1 MTPAHISLLR
11 AAIALQLAVLEHE
24 AATDM
29 TEKRQAIR
37 SAILCQ
43 NEITEHMVNLRRQT
57 TAT

>member
-1 MTPAHISLLR
+1 MTPAHINLLR

-29 TEKRQAIR
+29 LGKRQAIR

-43 NEITEHMVNLRRQT
+43 NEITEHMGNLRRQT
-57 TAT
+57 TET